1 MASNKLDLPQG
12 AESQA
17 PTIVPDSTSIS
28 DDEKN
33 SAVETGKAEANV
45 SEKPAETSSSAE
57 KPAPEPKN
65 DNEKQT
71 PLSRKQTAASNAGSN
86 ALDQIRTREDGE
98 EYPVGMKLALIVLA
112 LCLSVFVM
120 ALGMTILSFLTY
132 MPIDIL
138 PHLLASISNTFPP
151 RQLNHCNR
159 HSKNHRSI
167 SVPGRCRLVRF
178 SLPPHHC
185 RLATPL
191 RSILHLFL
199 D

>member
-1 MASNKLDLPQG
+1 MASNNLDLPKV

-33 SAVETGKAEANV
+33 PTVDTGKAETNV
-45 SEKPAETSSSAE
+45 SEKPAETSSAAE
-57 KPAPEPKN
+57 NPSPEPKKVH
-65 DNEKQT
+65 EKQT

-120 ALGMTILSFLTY
+120 ALGMI
-132 MPIDIL
+132 IL
-138 PHLLASISNTFPP
+138 PFYTISPP
-151 RQLNHCNR
+151 
-159 HSKNHRSI
+159 
-167 SVPGRCRLVRF
+167 
-178 SLPPHHC
+178 
-185 RLATPL
+185 
-191 RSILHLFL
+191 
-199 D
+199 